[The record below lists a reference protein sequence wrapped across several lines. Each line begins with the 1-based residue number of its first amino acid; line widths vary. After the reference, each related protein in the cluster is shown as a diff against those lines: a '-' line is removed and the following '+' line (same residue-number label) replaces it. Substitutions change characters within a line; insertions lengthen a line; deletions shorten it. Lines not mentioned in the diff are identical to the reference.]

1 LKAARNS
8 WLSLPGTVSHEVG
21 QDDATGSV
29 IVVETYESSDSMDDF
44 EKSNER
50 DAILARLG
58 SFIDESKTS
67 VVRMPGSSAVTR
79 LR

>member
-1 LKAARNS
+1 M
-8 WLSLPGTVSHEVG
+8 SHEVG

-29 IVVETYESSDSMDDF
+29 VVVETYESSDSMDDF

-50 DAILARLG
+50 DLILNRL
-58 SFIDESKTS
+58 STFIDDSKTS